1 MKRHTNIRWSLFL
14 YDVAILIAVD
24 LLLLVYSGEILTRK
38 ELMLQVTVNF
48 CSVFAARF
56 IGKIYSQIWRYGGIQ
71 CYMRLLMTDA
81 CGFLVGYGV
90 ERCFLPIYVLFA
102 RQVAIACTNLLG
114 ALTIRMIYRYAYK
127 CGSNATRF
135 GRFLLFLLRLFA
147 GNEVVGERSFHANR
161 IRPSSAREEWGS
173 AWRRIC

>member
-81 CGFLVGYGV
+81 CGFLAGYLI
-90 ERCFLPIYVLFA
+90 ERCFLPINILFA
-102 RQVAIACTNLLG
+102 RLVAIACTNLLG
-114 ALTIRMIYRYAYK
+114 ALAIRMVYR
-127 CGSNATRF
+127 
-135 GRFLLFLLRLFA
+135 
-147 GNEVVGERSFHANR
+147 
-161 IRPSSAREEWGS
+161 
-173 AWRRIC
+173 